1 MTAAADIDDG
11 ARPRDFHHRWP
22 TLQPPL
28 RPHGDVVAA
37 VNGLIG
43 ACADPILLLGV
54 TPELAAIR
62 RAMIAVDWSRD
73 MIALAWPGDT
83 AVRQAILGDWKA
95 LPVGNG
101 SVGAVIGD
109 GILTMLN
116 WPQEAAVVAS
126 EIQRVLR
133 PGGRAVLRC
142 FATPEQPETIDYV
155 GQLSSKGLMP
165 YHEWRLRFNMAAAR
179 ADGHV
184 SITSARL
191 YELYEA
197 DWPNRRDYI
206 DACGWPG
213 EALAEI
219 DAYRESAYIH
229 SYPKRSEISELVSQ
243 VWTGH
248 AQFVETSGYPGAE
261 HCPLLVLDRT

>member
-22 TLQPPL
+22 TLKPPL
-28 RPHGDVVAA
+28 RPHADVVAA
-37 VNGLIG
+37 VASLVD
-43 ACADPILLLGV
+43 ACPDPVVLLGV
-54 TPELAAIR
+54 TPELAAIE

-73 MIALAWPGDT
+73 MITLAWPGDT
-83 AVRQAILGDWKA
+83 AVRRAVLGDWKA
-95 LPVGNG
+95 LPVGDR

-109 GILTMLN
+109 GALTMLN
-116 WPQEAAVVAS
+116 WPQEAAVVAA

-142 FATPEQPETIDYV
+142 FATPEEPESIDFI
-155 GQLSSKGLMP
+155 GQLSAQGRMSF
-165 YHEWRLRFNMAAAR
+165 HEWRLRFNMAAAH

-219 DAYRESAYIH
+219 DAYRDSAYVH
-229 SYPKRSEISELVSQ
+229 SYPKRSEI
-243 VWTGH
+243 TGLL
-248 AQFVETSGYPGAE
+248 APIWSGSVRFVETSGYPGAE